1 MSRRAGNLALK
12 PGSNFE
18 ASEALFGGLV
28 ERLQE
33 GEALGMAHDD
43 LEAMLESQGKELL
56 RSLFQDHLR
65 LRALL
70 EKEEPSVEGSD
81 GVTRTRLRERTRQL
95 MTVFGE
101 VEVTR
106 LSYGA
111 PGVESLSPMDASLN
125 LPVESFS
132 LGLRQRIAWEVSR
145 GSYDDAVETIAR
157 TTGAKIAKRQVEQV
171 AARSAADFDAFYE
184 LRQLRAAGE
193 PPPSPTKPE
202 ILVLSTDGK
211 GIVMRKE
218 DLREGTRKAAER
230 EEKKLK
236 HRISKGER
244 PYRTRMAQ
252 VAAVYDVAPHV
263 RRPVDVVFDIKRL
276 PESARPQRPKPSNK
290 RVWASVEKD
299 AREVIEDAF
308 AEASSRDP
316 RQQRPWT
323 VLIDGAEAQLAA
335 VQTAALNRGVE
346 VTIVLDI
353 IHVLERLWSASLSFC
368 AEGTKEAED
377 WVSERFLA
385 VLEGKASGVAA
396 GIRRSATK
404 RKLGA
409 SKRKAADACA
419 AYLLKYKEFMRYD
432 EYLAAGFPIATG
444 IVEGACRHLVK
455 DRMDVTG
462 ARWGLSGAEA
472 ILRLRALKSS
482 GDFDEYWKFHVEQ
495 EAKRNHHEKYADS
508 EEKPLT
514 LSVIEGGLE

>member
-12 PGSNFE
+12 PRSSFQ
-18 ASEALFGGLV
+18 ASESLFGGLV
-28 ERLQE
+28 ERLQG
-33 GEALGMAHDD
+33 GEALSMAHDD
-43 LEAMLESQGKELL
+43 LEAMLESQGKDLL
-56 RSLFQDHLR
+56 RTLFQDHLR

-70 EKEEPSVEGSD
+70 EEEEDSVEGAD
-81 GVTRTRLRERTRQL
+81 GVTRAQLRERTRQL

-101 VEVTR
+101 VEVKR

-125 LPVESFS
+125 LPLESFS

-184 LRQLRAAGE
+184 LRQLRAIGE
-193 PPPSPTKPE
+193 PPPSPSKPE

-211 GIVMRKE
+211 GVVMRKE
-218 DLREGTRKAAER
+218 DLREETRKAAER

-236 HRISKGER
+236 HRTSKGER

-263 RRPVDVVFDIKRL
+263 RRPADVVFDIKRL
-276 PESARPQRPKPSNK
+276 PEDARPQRPKPSNK
-290 RVWASVEKD
+290 RVWASVEEE
-299 AREVIEDAF
+299 ARTVIEDAF
-308 AEASSRDP
+308 AEAYSRDP
-316 RQQRPWT
+316 SQQRPWA

-335 VQTAALNRGVE
+335 VQAAARKFGVE

-368 AEGTKEAED
+368 AEGTKEVED

-385 VLEGKASGVAA
+385 VLEGKASAVAA
-396 GIRRSATK
+396 GMRRSATK
-404 RKLGA
+404 RKLAA
-409 SKRKAADACA
+409 SKRKAVDACA
-419 AYLLKYKEFMRYD
+419 AYLLKYQEFMRYD
-432 EYLAAGFPIATG
+432 AYLAVGLPIATG

-455 DRMDVTG
+455 DRMDITG
-462 ARWGLSGAEA
+462 ARWGLTGAEA

-495 EAKRNHHEKYADS
+495 EAKRNHHDKYATS
-508 EEKPLT
+508 GGERPALEL
-514 LSVIEGGLE
+514 IEGGAK